1 MLPSPRPA
9 LSAVLLTGMNCAKAR
24 TTSKP
29 PSRRSFAPPLNGF
42 ARPFHH
48 RRRADP
54 AKTRQRPLLSLTPPR
69 TRVPVTHRLRVRQ
82 GAAHIAA
89 DMVGGPVSVSV
100 RRCRTRTDDLGVAGD
115 HSIMFQQDHCRQGAS
130 SIRLEERAG

>member
-9 LSAVLLTGMNCAKAR
+9 LSAVLLTGMNCANAR

-54 AKTRQRPLLSLTPPR
+54 AKTRQRPVRSLTLPR
-69 TRVPVTHRLRVRQ
+69 TRVPVSHRLRVRQ

-89 DMVGGPVSVSV
+89 VMHDLNTPFAGHLGRAEGLIWRDATSVS
-100 RRCRTRTDDLGVAGD
+100 AE
-115 HSIMFQQDHCRQGAS
+115 M
-130 SIRLEERAG
+130 